1 MKEFTLFNG
10 AAKIIGAGLSTY
22 GIQVEIPDSIAVAAG
37 VLGGVTLLGFLFY
50 RLLKNKSPKEEKCKN
65 GCNNPPTEGDTLQCS
80 LFDVVAIIKLREGHI
95 GVQKDSFFYFK
106 RSYYNKNLPT
116 ADLTY
121 YTYHEI
127 GAVLQALGKKSSSFE
142 EYCLDCK
149 QYWAELLIADY
160 EPYPKHSY
168 LLNLLLRK

>member
-116 ADLTY
+116 ADFY
-121 YTYHEI
+121 YST
-127 GAVLQALGKKSSSFE
+127 
-142 EYCLDCK
+142 K
-149 QYWAELLIADY
+149 QG
-160 EPYPKHSY
+160 
-168 LLNLLLRK
+168 